1 MRNILRH
8 ISNAPFRLMAL
19 ASSAIMMAS
28 EAHAQAAGGTGI
40 GALADQVK
48 TNFQQ
53 IGNFGIAGGF
63 LGGVFMSATGLMKLK
78 AASDDGGQRVKYSEG
93 MWRLGVG
100 ACLCGLPAVTGT
112 GVGTFFGSGTG
123 GTAPALGT
131 ATFSQ

>member
-1 MRNILRH
+1 MRNILRR
-8 ISNAPFRLMAL
+8 ISNAPIRLMAL
-19 ASSAIMMAS
+19 ASSAIMVATT
-28 EAHAQAAGGTGI
+28 ADAQAASIGT
-40 GALADQVK
+40 LADQVK